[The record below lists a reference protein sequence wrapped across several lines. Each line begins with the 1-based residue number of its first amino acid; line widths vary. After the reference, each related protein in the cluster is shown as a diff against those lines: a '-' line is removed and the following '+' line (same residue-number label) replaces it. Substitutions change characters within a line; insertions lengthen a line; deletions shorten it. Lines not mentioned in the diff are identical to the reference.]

1 MAKADPGATSLKIQ
15 RVGHRPPCGLERNE
29 TRTRDRELRRSLRGN
44 QKLGRPAILHDHIRN
59 EVEVR
64 SMAGS
69 VVLNDCMLSL

>member
-1 MAKADPGATSLKIQ
+1 MARADPTIKIQ
-15 RVGHRPPCGLERNE
+15 RVGQRPPRGLERNE
-29 TRTRDRELRRSLRGN
+29 TRTEGPEPRRSSRGN
-44 QKLGRPAILHDHIRN
+44 QKLGWPAILHDHIRN